1 MSEASVDFRH
11 IFNTFLREKGEA
23 QAIREVRA
31 LGATMPQLQVC
42 VRSNREEPGGLLAT
56 HNIIQEALN
65 ME

>member
-1 MSEASVDFRH
+1 MSDVSIDFRH
-11 IFNTFLREKGEA
+11 IFNTILREKGEA

-42 VRSNREEPGGLLAT
+42 VRSNKPPEGTLMT
-56 HNIIQEALN
+56 HKTIQEALN

>member
-1 MSEASVDFRH
+1 MSDVSVDFRH

-42 VRSNREEPGGLLAT
+42 VRANKPPEGMLKT
-56 HNIIQEALN
+56 HKTIQEALN